1 MDVYKQRYPGNG
13 LRPPSI
19 QPSDA
24 QGSLSGAEGLPYVGA
39 EGSYLGAEGSYL
51 GAEGSYLGA
60 EALLNGASDGVCPAP
75 QKAAAR
81 WRQRW
86 G

>member
-39 EGSYLGAEGSYL
+39 ESSYL